1 MLMAAM
7 GAAFVSGLP
16 ARGADNPT
24 ALQLIKEGDRYVGE
38 QCKDKVVRIRSE
50 RSVGSVV
57 PNIWYVEYYDPTATL
72 KATEVK
78 FGAGKMM
85 EVKRPLHLL
94 EPVTGGES
102 PLELEKLKIDSDQ
115 ALNTALK
122 EPLLENIKVTATR
135 LRLERVGE
143 GVLGR
148 SAPSE
153 AVWKVTL
160 WAAKMRDGNRSVD
173 IGDIWV
179 SATDAKVLKIDLHPG
194 RLS

>member
-1 MLMAAM
+1 MAAM
-7 GAAFVSGLP
+7 AAVFASSLA

-24 ALQLIKEGDRYVGE
+24 AFQLIKEGDRYVGE

-50 RSVGSVV
+50 RSVGSLT
-57 PNIWYVEYYDPTATL
+57 PNIWYVEYYDPTAKL

-78 FGAGKMM
+78 FGAGKML

-94 EPVTGGES
+94 EPVTGGEL
-102 PLELEKLKIDSDQ
+102 PLDAEKLKVDSDQ
-115 ALNTALK
+115 AINTALK

-135 LRLERVGE
+135 LKLERVNE

-148 SAPSE
+148 SAPGE

-160 WAAKMRDGNRSVD
+160 WAEKMRDPSRSID
-173 IGDIWV
+173 IGEVWV
-179 SATDAKVLKIDLHPG
+179 SAADAKVVKIDLRPS
-194 RLS
+194 RLT